1 MRRFTQLP
9 EWWTYG
15 LLFPL
20 AVLNCWLALL
30 VFEYFRALI
39 TVLVIATVL
48 SFLLNYPVRF
58 LRGYG
63 MKRDRAVLWVLCL
76 TLLVAVVLA
85 VTLAPIL
92 LNQLTEFATR
102 LPTWIVSGTEQ
113 IEAFHKWAENRNLPI
128 DVRGLTPKLSDR
140 ISTQLQSLIGEILKL
155 GLGAADG
162 IVNFLLTIVL
172 TFYLLLHGDRL
183 WEGLF
188 QWFPSKNSVQLREL
202 LARSF
207 HNYFVGQATLASLMG
222 FSMTVAFLILRVPF
236 GLLFGLGVGVMTIIP
251 FGTPLSICIV
261 SLLIALNN
269 FWLGVTVLAV
279 ATVID
284 QIIENGIAPR
294 LLGGFIGL
302 NPVWILVS
310 LLVGVKV
317 AGVAGLLVAVPM
329 AGFIKN
335 TVDALGISANKSKES
350 ASASSVGG
358 GGEGDGPGARERQS
372 ETGGKN
378 ENL

>member
-1 MRRFTQLP
+1 MRRFTKLP
-9 EWWTYG
+9 QWWTYG
-15 LLFPL
+15 LVFPL

-39 TVLVIATVL
+39 TVLVVATVL
-48 SFLLNYPVRF
+48 SFLLDYPVRF
-58 LRGYG
+58 LRKCG
-63 MKRDRAVLWVLCL
+63 MKRDRAALSVLAI
-76 TLLVAVVLA
+76 TLILFVVLG

-102 LPTWIVSGTEQ
+102 LPSWIVSGTEQ
-113 IEAFHKWAENRNLPI
+113 IEAFHKWAENRNLRI
-128 DVRGLTPKLSDR
+128 DLSGLTRQLSER
-140 ISTQLQSLIGEILKL
+140 LSTQLQSLIGEILKL

-162 IVNFLLTIVL
+162 ILNFLLTIVL

-188 QWFPSKNSVQLREL
+188 KWFPSKRSILLREL

-207 HNYFVGQATLASLMG
+207 HNYFVGQATLAGLMG
-222 FSMTVAFLILRVPF
+222 LSMTVTFLILRVPF

-251 FGTPLSICIV
+251 FGAAFSISTV
-261 SLLIALNN
+261 SLLVALNN

-284 QIIENGIAPR
+284 QVIENGIAPR

-317 AGVAGLLVAVPM
+317 AGIAGLLVAVPL

-335 TVDALGISANKSKES
+335 TVDAWGISTHKLPES
-350 ASASSVGG
+350 LPEGQKKDRGSERL
-358 GGEGDGPGARERQS
+358 GETP
-372 ETGGKN
+372 

>member
-1 MRRFTQLP
+1 MRRFTKLP
-9 EWWTYG
+9 QWWTYG
-15 LLFPL
+15 LIFPL

-39 TVLVIATVL
+39 TVLVVATVL
-48 SFLLNYPVRF
+48 SFLLDYPVRF
-58 LRGYG
+58 LCKFG
-63 MKRDRAVLWVLCL
+63 MKRDRAVLSVLAL
-76 TLLVAVVLA
+76 TLLIVVVLG

-92 LNQLTEFATR
+92 LNQLNEFATR
-102 LPTWIVSGTEQ
+102 LPSWIVSGTEQ
-113 IEAFHKWAENRNLPI
+113 IETFNKWAEYRNLRVDI
-128 DVRGLTPKLSDR
+128 SGLTAQLGDR
-140 ISTQLQSLIGEILKL
+140 LSTQLQSLIGEILKF

-162 IVNFLLTIVL
+162 IWNFLLTIVL

-188 QWFPSKNSVQLREL
+188 KWFPSKRSILLREL
-202 LARSF
+202 LACSF
-207 HNYFVGQATLASLMG
+207 HNYFVGQATLAGLMG
-222 FSMTVAFLILRVPF
+222 LSMTVAFLILRVPF

-251 FGTPLSICIV
+251 FGAPFSICIV
-261 SLLIALNN
+261 SLLVALNN

-279 ATVID
+279 AGFID
-284 QIIENGIAPR
+284 QVIENGVAPR

-317 AGVAGLLVAVPM
+317 AGIAGLLVAVPM

-335 TVDALGISANKSKES
+335 TVDAWGNSTHKSKEK
-350 ASASSVGG
+350 VGEGETGEREREEGESRG
-358 GGEGDGPGARERQS
+358 GGELKIFDRE
-372 ETGGKN
+372 
-378 ENL
+378 

>member
-9 EWWTYG
+9 QWWTYG

-39 TVLVIATVL
+39 TVLVIATVF
-48 SFLLNYPVRF
+48 SFLLDYPVRF
-58 LRGYG
+58 LRKYG
-63 MKRDRAVLWVLCL
+63 MKRDRAVLSVLL
-76 TLLVAVVLA
+76 VTLLILVVLG

-92 LNQLTEFATR
+92 LNQITELATR

-113 IEAFHKWAENRNLPI
+113 IEAFHKWAENRRLPI
-128 DVRGLTPKLSDR
+128 DVSGLTTQLSDR
-140 ISTQLQSLIGEILKL
+140 LSTQLQSLTGEILKF
-155 GLGAADG
+155 GLGAADSV
-162 IVNFLLTIVL
+162 VNFLLTIVL
-172 TFYLLLHGDRL
+172 TFYLLLHGDRV

-188 QWFPSKNSVQLREL
+188 KWFPSKQSLQLRQL

-207 HNYFVGQATLASLMG
+207 HNYFVGQATLAGLMG
-222 FSMTVAFLILRVPF
+222 LSMTVAFLILRVPF
-236 GLLFGLGVGVMTIIP
+236 GLLFGLGVGVMTMIP
-251 FGTPLSICIV
+251 FGAPFSICVV
-261 SLLIALNN
+261 SLLITLNN

-279 ATVID
+279 ATVIE
-284 QIIENGIAPR
+284 QVIESGVAPR

-335 TVDALGISANKSKES
+335 TVDILEASRNKSREID
-350 ASASSVGG
+350 AVSSIEPNTVQI
-358 GGEGDGPGARERQS
+358 GDFHRE
-372 ETGGKN
+372 KP
-378 ENL
+378 